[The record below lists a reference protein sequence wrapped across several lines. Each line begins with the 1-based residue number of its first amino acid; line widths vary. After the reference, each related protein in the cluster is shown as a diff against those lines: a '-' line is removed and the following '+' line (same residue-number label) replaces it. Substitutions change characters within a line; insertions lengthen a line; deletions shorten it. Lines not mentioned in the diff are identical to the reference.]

1 MEATIT
7 LVALNAD
14 QGHRMIEFNA
24 WLSLNWH
31 NFLIIVVQISIRVKL
46 RRCIISIV
54 IIGNYFKLL
63 LKITKVG
70 VKRKK
75 IKTKLLVTILTCIV
89 LNFLSTA
96 VKGSETM

>member
-31 NFLIIVVQISIRVKL
+31 DFLIIVVAS
-46 RRCIISIV
+46 
-54 IIGNYFKLL
+54 Y
-63 LKITKVG
+63 
-70 VKRKK
+70 
-75 IKTKLLVTILTCIV
+75 
-89 LNFLSTA
+89 LNA
-96 VKGSETM
+96 KM